1 MKVIKLICVFL
12 LITET
17 TSCQQQVANKKILD
31 KDFQEYVNLFKE
43 ARLPFSTYE
52 ELYATDTISRAFVKK
67 YICNQA
73 SCLKDWSGYDI
84 EFSSC
89 VSLVSNGNFIMLIH
103 DESTDG
109 GSIRKLST
117 YNLIG
122 EKIDEL
128 EILADKS
135 FHGHRNDDEV
145 SGYDVQSIIDNEY
158 HIETKRLEL
167 YPKKWKEGNQ
177 RYTYGRYIEYQY
189 KIEPN
194 GEIVKFSEKDHG
206 KQKYLVGTYDP
217 NAMPTLKLAE

>member
-1 MKVIKLICVFL
+1 MKVIKLICLLL

-17 TSCQQQVANKKILD
+17 TSCQQQTAMKKISN

-43 ARLPFSTYE
+43 ASLPFSTYE

-128 EILADKS
+128 EIFADKP
-135 FHGHRNDDEV
+135 FHGYRSKNEIVGHHI
-145 SGYDVQSIIDNEY
+145 QSIINDKCY
-158 HIETKRLEL
+158 IETKQFDL
-167 YPKKWKEGNQ
+167 YNDNWKEGNQ
-177 RYTYGRYIEYQY
+177 RYTYGRYVEYQY
-189 KIEPN
+189 KIESN
-194 GEIVKFSEKDHG
+194 GEIVKLSEKDHG
-206 KQKYLVGTYDP
+206 KQKYLVETYDP